1 MGKEDGG
8 DYHPWNGIVDC
19 SATSYH
25 SRALSQRRPQEGT
38 AFLVISGTVIALIK
52 VANFRYEELLGEN
65 FERVYFEKPTKFH
78 KVGATDM
85 MSVYRRRA

>member
-1 MGKEDGG
+1 MGQENGG
-8 DYHPWNGIVDC
+8 DYYPWNRIVDC
-19 SATSYH
+19 AATSHH
-25 SRALSQRRPQEGT
+25 SRALSQRRPQKGT
-38 AFLVISGTVIALIK
+38 AFLVISGIVITLII
-52 VANFRYEELLGEN
+52 VANFRYEGLLGEN